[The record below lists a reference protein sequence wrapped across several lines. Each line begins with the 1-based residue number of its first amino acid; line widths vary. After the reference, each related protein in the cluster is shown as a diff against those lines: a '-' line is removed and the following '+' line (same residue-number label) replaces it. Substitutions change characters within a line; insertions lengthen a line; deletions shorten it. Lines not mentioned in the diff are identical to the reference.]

1 MHPTR
6 PGFSLAGIWISKYPL
21 IITES
26 AVPLFIKDDTVAAL
40 VATLA
45 TQRGVN
51 KQEAV
56 RLAVSNELART
67 SETPSFAERLAAWH
81 KAHPLPPP
89 TGKLADKAFFDEL
102 SGDV

>member
-1 MHPTR
+1 
-6 PGFSLAGIWISKYPL
+6 
-21 IITES
+21 
-26 AVPLFIKDDTVAAL
+26 
-40 VATLA
+40 
-45 TQRGVN
+45 
-51 KQEAV
+51 V

-81 KAHPLPPP
+81 KTHPLPPP